1 MDYPK
6 WKYGQDDAAVI
17 VQDESEESAL
27 EGAWFDSPADVP
39 EAVIA
44 LTDDEQMIVDAK
56 AEKITLLAKA
66 DALGISI
73 DARWGIAKIKDALT
87 AAGA

>member
-1 MDYPK
+1 MEYPK
-6 WKYGQDDAAVI
+6 WKYSQDASRI

-27 EGAWFDSPADVP
+27 VGDWFDSPADVP
-39 EAVIA
+39 DAVAA

-56 AEKITLLAKA
+56 AEKVTLLAKA

-73 DARWGIAKIKDALT
+73 DARWGLAKIKEALT
-87 AAGA
+87 AAVG